1 MFGKAKAS
9 SHLTDERLPPASQLQ
24 DSTSESLAESD
35 STEISCIGPGMTV
48 VGKISSEGTL
58 NVLGRV
64 EGELH
69 ASTARIS
76 DGAQWK
82 APSPHRN

>member
-24 DSTSESLAESD
+24 DSTSVSLAESD
-35 STEISCIGPGMTV
+35 LTEISCIGPGMTV

-58 NVLGRV
+58 MFLVALKV
-64 EGELH
+64 SFTLPLC
-69 ASTARIS
+69 ASRTAPK
-76 DGAQWK
+76 WK